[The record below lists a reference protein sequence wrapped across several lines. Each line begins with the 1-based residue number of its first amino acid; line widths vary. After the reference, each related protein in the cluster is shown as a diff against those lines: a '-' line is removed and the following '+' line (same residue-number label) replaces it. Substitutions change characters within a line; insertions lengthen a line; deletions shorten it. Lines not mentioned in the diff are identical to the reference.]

1 MSRSYADLPSFDAFE
16 RVVDPSVFEAVAS
29 DSFVC
34 LSDIVSSTAA
44 IAEGRYK
51 AVNMAG
57 AAMISAIMN
66 ALGHRNFP
74 FVFGGDGSSCVV
86 EAGERDKA
94 RDAMARTARWV
105 SEDLD
110 LEMRVA
116 VIPVSAIRD
125 AGLDVRV
132 ARYAPSSAAS
142 YAMFTGGGLA
152 WAEGQAKA
160 GGFVLALAPPGS
172 RPDLTGLSCRW
183 QPLRSRHGQMLSLI
197 VQRAANA
204 ARQDYAGLVVAILE
218 MVKSA
223 EENQG
228 HPLPF
233 EGPSYRWPPLGL
245 NLEARATRQVQSLAQ
260 RRRSLW
266 WQTLLGLVL
275 FRTGLPMGKFQPGHY
290 RRQTALNTD
299 FRKFDDGLRMTL
311 DCRTETVDSLVRAL
325 EEAEAEGI
333 IRFGVHR
340 QTEAL
345 MTCIVPSIVMDDH
358 LHFVDGASGGYA
370 MAALQLKTKAIAG
383 PAA

>member
-1 MSRSYADLPSFDAFE
+1 MSRPYADLPSFDAFE

-86 EAGERDKA
+86 EAGELDKA
-94 RDAMARTARWV
+94 RDAMERTARWA

-116 VIPVSAIRD
+116 VIPVSAICD

-142 YAMFTGGGLA
+142 YAMFSGGGLA

-160 GGFVLALAPPGS
+160 GGFALALAPPGS

-245 NLEARATRQVQSLAQ
+245 NLEARATRKVQSLAQ

-311 DCRTETVDSLVRAL
+311 DCRTETVDSLVRVL
-325 EEAEAEGI
+325 EEAEADGI

-345 MTCIVPSIVMDDH
+345 MTCIVPSIVTDDH
-358 LHFVDGASGGYA
+358 LHFVDGADGGYA

-383 PAA
+383 TAA